1 MNKLKRILFS
11 EVTIVCLLTLIVFFI
26 SFYYLFYYTS
36 IAPAGTVFPLIHN
49 HNFDYNFY
57 LSLIRQSLEGRWLFI
72 TRFSPEVFPPRF
84 VYFTFLLLGKAA
96 QITHLDLTHVYLL
109 SRLVFG
115 ITFIYLIYLLIRLTF
130 SKRKERLLA
139 FFLTLFGTGF
149 WTLTRGA
156 NGELIINRFLNFWTE
171 IDFLERFVYLPHHL
185 LGKVLMIGALIALY
199 QSIILK
205 RKKLLVLA
213 IITGFLSGLSS
224 PYALAN
230 LELTL
235 TITLVLSAILF
246 GKDKSMLVRI
256 ISNILLFI
264 VFSSLSLVYLR
275 IIEQGTYPWN
285 NYLGWE
291 KVDFPISATHLIY
304 SLGPNFIFTLI
315 ALPHLLKTKRLIY
328 IILISWILTPW
339 FGIFVLSRLS
349 LLSNVRF
356 LSSSYFIPLGILG
369 SIGIGIASAKLSQFF
384 KLNRHLIL
392 ILLLIILT
400 FIFAIDIRTSLAGQL
415 KSFSPNHYNIFIPKS
430 VLSSFQFL
438 STSTPADSVV
448 LSQGF
453 MGNLIPA
460 YSHNKTVRGHPNAS
474 YNYDQKDG
482 EIGRFFSQE
491 DINFSRNLLNKYKVE
506 YVFFS
511 LDTPPPNEKFL
522 NDLGLE
528 RIFGNEAVNI
538 FK

>member
-1 MNKLKRILFS
+1 MK
-11 EVTIVCLLTLIVFFI
+11 IVEKGIVVFLTLLVFII
-26 SFYYLFYYTS
+26 SFYYLFYYSS

-57 LSLIRQSLEGRWLFI
+57 LSLMRQSMEGRWLFI

-84 VYFTFLLLGKAA
+84 VYFTFLLLGKVA
-96 QITHLDLTHVYLL
+96 QITHLDLTHMYLL
-109 SRLVFG
+109 SRLVLG
-115 ITFIYLIYLLIRLTF
+115 IIFISLIYLLIRLTV
-130 SKRKERLLA
+130 SKSKERILA

-149 WTLTRGA
+149 WTLTRSTD
-156 NGELIINRFLNFWTE
+156 GELIINRFLSFWTE
-171 IDFLERFVYLPHHL
+171 IDFLERFVYIPHHL
-185 LGKVLMIGALIALY
+185 LGKVLVVGALILLY
-199 QSIILK
+199 QSILLK

-235 TITLVLSAILF
+235 TITLIHSAILF
-246 GKDKSMLVRI
+246 GKDKNMLVRI
-256 ISNILLFI
+256 IVNLLLFI

-291 KVDFPISATHLIY
+291 KVDFPISTTHLFY
-304 SLGPNFIFTLI
+304 SLGPNFIFSLI
-315 ALPHLLKTKRLIY
+315 ALPHLFKTKRLIY

-339 FGIFVLSRLS
+339 LGILVLSRLS

-369 SIGIGIASAKLSQFF
+369 SIGIGITSAKLSQLI
-384 KLNRHLIL
+384 KVSQKLIL
-392 ILLLIILT
+392 IILLIILT
-400 FIFAIDIRTSLAGQL
+400 FIFAIDIRTSLVGQL
-415 KSFSPNHYNIFIPKS
+415 KSFSPNHYNVFIPKQ
-430 VLSSFQFL
+430 VLSAFQFL
-438 STSTPADSVV
+438 NTTTPADTVI

-482 EIGRFFSQE
+482 ELGHFFAQE
-491 DINFSRNLLNKYKVE
+491 DLNFARELLDKYNVD

-511 LDTPPPNEKFL
+511 LDTPPPNEKFIK
-522 NDLGLE
+522 DLGLE
-528 RIFGNEAVNI
+528 RIFSNEAVSIYRVGSN
-538 FK
+538 